1 MEEKKGMPLI
11 QNLDN
16 NPLLSNQ
23 HIIVYHPDKFII
35 DFKGLYPQFTPD
47 NKPQMIVT
55 HKVVILEPY
64 AAKEFVKSLNNNIRK
79 YEEKFGKIKEPESV
93 KKARKEQ
100 RKASKKKPK
109 KSASQRPSYM
119 G

>member
-1 MEEKKGMPLI
+1 MEKKEMPLI

-23 HIIVYHPDKFII
+23 HAIVHNPDKFII

-47 NKPQMIVT
+47 NKPQMVLT
-55 HKVVILEPY
+55 HKVVVLEPY
-64 AAKEFVKSLNNNIRK
+64 VAKEFVKSLSDNIKK
-79 YEEKFGKIKEPESV
+79 YEDKFGKIKEPKAVE
-93 KKARKEQ
+93 KARKE
-100 RKASKKKPK
+100 SKKADK
-109 KSASQRPSYM
+109 KNKSTTPRPSYM